1 MSKVENGANAAV
13 APKSKYAAKREARVK
28 AQTNVVEEQ
37 NVTEMLPE
45 DDKAVQTVNNEQT
58 VHEENKQDVLQKT
71 NNIKPKRPFIKGATK
86 NLVKAFDNYPKHQID
101 LAVIILQNA
110 EIRRFTA
117 LGIINYLTQK
127 GEINGNS
134 KYVSFQYDKFAV
146 KIDGLSREFRYTEKF
161 FINCLLAAFTSF
173 ANSAAKTIN
182 TFINKE
188 IEDYNQQE
196 NVDEINSIIEANIN
210 RDKEE

>member
-1 MSKVENGANAAV
+1 MSKVENGVVAAT
-13 APKSKYAAKREARVK
+13 PKSKYAAKREARVK
-28 AQTNVVEEQ
+28 AVANANEEQ
-37 NVTEMLPE
+37 KVIEMLPE
-45 DDKAVQTVNNEQT
+45 NDEQEVQTTNDEQE
-58 VHEENKQDVLQKT
+58 VHEENNHIVLQKT
-71 NNIKPKRPFIKGATK
+71 DNIKSKRPFIKGATK
-86 NLVKAFDNYPKHQID
+86 NLAKAFDNYPKEQVD
-101 LAVIILQNA
+101 LAIIILQNA

-117 LGIINYLTQK
+117 LGILNYLTQK

-182 TFINKE
+182 AFINKE
-188 IEDYNQQE
+188 IKDYNQQD
-196 NVDEINSIIEANIN
+196 NVDEINSIIEANNN
-210 RDKEE
+210 R

>member
-1 MSKVENGANAAV
+1 MSKVENGVIAAT
-13 APKSKYAAKREARVK
+13 PKSKYAAKREARVK
-28 AQTNVVEEQ
+28 AVANTNEEQ
-37 NVTEMLPE
+37 KVTEMLPE
-45 DDKAVQTVNNEQT
+45 DDEAVQTANDEQT
-58 VHEENKQDVLQKT
+58 VHEENKHVVLQKV
-71 NNIKPKRPFIKGATK
+71 NNIKSKKPFIKGATK
-86 NLVKAFDNYPKHQID
+86 NLARAFDNYPKHQID
-101 LAVIILQNA
+101 LAIIILQNA

-117 LGIINYLTQK
+117 LGILNYLTQK
-127 GEINGNS
+127 GEIDGNS

-188 IEDYNQQE
+188 IKDYNQQE